1 MDLSQIRALVSE
13 YGTVAIVE
21 GDTPPLIVR
30 ELTSSNTPASPTS
43 LGGPSAY
50 QEPSISEAESVPVIT
65 RPPARQDQLLER
77 LNREIIALR
86 DQVTREEM
94 DLGDSL

>member
-1 MDLSQIRALVSE
+1 MDISQIRALVSE

-21 GDTPPLIVR
+21 GDNPPLIVR
-30 ELTSSNTPASPTS
+30 ELTQSNT
-43 LGGPSAY
+43 PSAY
-50 QEPSISEAESVPVIT
+50 QEPSVSESESVPVIT